1 MSSTYT
7 IAVKHLDGTIS
18 CFSGSFSNE
27 FGETQVAFCYVDN
40 GIASVCLG
48 TDGTTRELVWAA
60 LYEGEYTAE
69 TLPEYQPKGYGAE
82 LAECKRYYQKFSR
95 VGNFGFAETYVCG
108 FPFEVEF
115 RTVPTVNVTSLID
128 MPEWVE
134 RNVTR
139 VIANAKGVQY
149 IYSDNCKSV
158 AHLVEGYATADL

>member
-27 FGETQVAFCYVDN
+27 FGEKQVAFCFVDD
-40 GIASVCLG
+40 GIANVCLG

-60 LYEGEYTAE
+60 LYEGEYTSE
-69 TLPEYQPKGYGAE
+69 TLPEYHPKGYGAE
-82 LAECKRYYQKFSR
+82 LEECKRYYQKLFS
-95 VGNFGFAETYVCG
+95 VGNFGLEKNYVCG

-128 MPEWVE
+128 MPEWVG

-139 VIANAKGVQY
+139 VVTNATGVQY

-158 AHLVEGYATADL
+158 THLVEGYATADL